1 MRFSRVSRKSLV
13 LLLHV
18 IPAKRG
24 KVHPADMLQEKATK
38 LLPLFAC
45 ARIKQDPI
53 NRGHGAQFSH
63 CPPPPGVKTKHM
75 NCATLT
81 GSTQVQ
87 FSLTAKHV
95 CRAPLST
102 AGSWDSTGGRAIG
115 NKPGANLCSGSE
127 GSLTD
132 IPGRLPGQS
141 RPSGSACHRRRPT
154 PQPAD
159 LRSGS
164 FPFLGS
170 ESPNIIP
177 ACSSAIALY

>member
-1 MRFSRVSRKSLV
+1 MCGAPLV

-18 IPAKRG
+18 IPARLG
-24 KVHPADMLQEKATK
+24 KLHPADMLQGKAAKFLT
-38 LLPLFAC
+38 LVVFA
-45 ARIKQDPI
+45 RSKQDPI
-53 NRGHGAQFSH
+53 KCVHGAQILH
-63 CPPPPGVKTKHM
+63 WPPPPGAKTKHV
-75 NCATLT
+75 NCAIFKEVA
-81 GSTQVQ
+81 QVQ
-87 FSLTAKHV
+87 LSLTAKHV

-115 NKPGANLCSGSE
+115 NKRGANFCSGSE
-127 GSLTD
+127 GSLAD
-132 IPGRLPGQS
+132 IPGRLSGQS
-141 RPSGSACHRRRPT
+141 RPSGRACHCWRPT

-170 ESPNIIP
+170 ELPIIIP